1 MVLGFRGWE
10 NGLEGEVED
19 VYCGFDPRQALGM
32 VLERQGEVR
41 TRVRREAEARRVA
54 RPSRGRSP
62 AAFKL
67 WRLHV
72 MVWLEDVRGA

>member
-1 MVLGFRGWE
+1 M
-10 NGLEGEVED
+10 
-19 VYCGFDPRQALGM
+19 YSGFDPQGTLKM
-32 VLERQGEVR
+32 VLQRQEETR
-41 TRVRREAEARRVA
+41 TRVRREAEARRVS

-72 MVWLEDVRGA
+72 MVWLDDARRA